1 MTNID
6 EFQTQGKEGK
16 KLKLAAKKRA
26 SAAKKKLSSLKKKC
40 KKKPNL
46 AECESLN

>member
-1 MTNID
+1 MG
-6 EFQTQGKEGK
+6 EKEGK

-26 SAAKKKLSSLKKKC
+26 SAARKKLSALKKKC

-46 AECESLN
+46 AECESLNWLIEGIFI